1 MTKHIFFNLQNSPH
15 FPLRGKVCQLSERKR
30 RLCWS
35 TVYTVSPPAESLSSS
50 LARILFLSLSRKG
63 TYCMLSSLKI
73 IWRAGKSR
81 DTIPKDVSWSWN
93 SFFVNLFISSLLRQR
108 QTHTVCT
115 QYNVSRPAM
124 SAVAKIIR
132 RQHDFESEQF
142 FVKKTV
148 VPNLQSRFVQWLLC

>member
-1 MTKHIFFNLQNSPH
+1 MYKLSLIYKITPLSTQRKGLVNLV
-15 FPLRGKVCQLSERKR
+15 RGREDFVDLQYIC
-30 RLCWS
+30 
-35 TVYTVSPPAESLSSS
+35 TVSPPAESLSSS
-50 LARILFLSLSRKG
+50 LARIPFLSLSRKG

-73 IWRAGKSR
+73 ICRAGKSR

-124 SAVAKIIR
+124 SAVTKIIR